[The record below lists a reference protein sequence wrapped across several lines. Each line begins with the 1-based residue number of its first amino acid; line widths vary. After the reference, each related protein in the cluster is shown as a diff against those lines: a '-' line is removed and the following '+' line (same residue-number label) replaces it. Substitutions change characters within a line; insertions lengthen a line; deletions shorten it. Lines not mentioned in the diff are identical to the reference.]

1 VTIDLQTEVDQR
13 IKSESVEVMKH
24 RREGI
29 PMRSKAMILLV
40 VPLFTYLSAFSQ
52 QQAQPRP
59 AEAAAVDTVAQDIP
73 GVLKGG
79 TKIQVVI
86 ASVPGHG
93 TPGVAVQG
101 TEGPIALPD
110 GTMVFCETIL
120 GRVAKVDSDG
130 KESVLVDAPAANAPN
145 GLAWDPKGRLVGAT
159 TAPGHMGVQVI
170 YPPGSEALLADK
182 FEGQPFVRP
191 NDLFIDKKGGVYFT
205 DPANV
210 PNPPSPPA
218 VYYVA
223 PSGGKVIKVADGI
236 EFPNGVSMSI
246 NEKLLYV
253 NNTAGEYILAYDV
266 QPDGTLRNRR
276 NFAKYEDL
284 TITGG
289 KVGGGGDGFTVDTI
303 GRVYAAAGGSVQVF
317 SPKGELLG
325 KIPTS
330 RRPQNLAF
338 AGPDMKT
345 LYVVGGGSV
354 FKVQMTA
361 QGIKSRG
368 GK

>member
-1 VTIDLQTEVDQR
+1 MRLRVVILAVVSLLISLTAFGQEQGQT
-13 IKSESVEVMKH
+13 
-24 RREGI
+24 
-29 PMRSKAMILLV
+29 
-40 VPLFTYLSAFSQ
+40 
-52 QQAQPRP
+52 RP
-59 AEAAAVDTVAQDIP
+59 AEAPATETVAKDIP
-73 GVLKGG
+73 GVIKGG

-120 GRVAKVDSDG
+120 GRVAKVDAAG
-130 KESVLVDAPAANAPN
+130 NESVFVDAAVANAPN

-159 TAPGHMGVQVI
+159 TASGHLGVQVI
-170 YPPGSEALLADK
+170 YPKGSEAVLADK
-182 FEGQPFVRP
+182 FEGKPFVRP

-218 VYYVA
+218 VFYSA
-223 PSGGKVIKVADGI
+223 PDSAKVIKVADGI
-236 EFPNGVSMSI
+236 EFPNGVSMSL
-246 NEKLLYV
+246 NEKILYV

-289 KVGGGGDGFTVDTI
+289 KIGGGGDGFTIDTN
-303 GRVYAAAGGSVQVF
+303 GRVYTAAGGSVQVF
-317 SPKGELLG
+317 SPKGALLG

-345 LYVVGGGSV
+345 LYVVGGGTV

>member
-1 VTIDLQTEVDQR
+1 MKSR
-13 IKSESVEVMKH
+13 IASLAAVC
-24 RREGI
+24 
-29 PMRSKAMILLV
+29 LLI
-40 VPLFTYLSAFSQ
+40 SANALGQEQGQS
-52 QQAQPRP
+52 RP
-59 AEAAAVDTVAQDIP
+59 AEAPPTDTIAKDIP
-73 GVLKGG
+73 GVIKGG
-79 TKIQVVI
+79 TQIQVVI

-120 GRVAKVDSDG
+120 GRVARVDKDG
-130 KESVLVDAPAANAPN
+130 KESVFVDAAVANAPN

-159 TAPGHMGVQVI
+159 TAAGHMGVQVI
-170 YPPGSEALLADK
+170 YPKGSGAVLADK
-182 FEGQPFVRP
+182 FDGKPFVRP
-191 NDLFIDKKGGVYFT
+191 NDLFVDKKGGVYFT

-210 PNPPSPPA
+210 PNPPMPPA
-218 VYYVA
+218 VYYIS
-223 PSGGKVIKVADGI
+223 PGGGKVIKVADGI
-236 EFPNGVSMSI
+236 EFPNGVSMSPD
-246 NEKLLYV
+246 EKVVYV
-253 NNTAGEYILAYDV
+253 NNTAGEYVLAFDV

-289 KVGGGGDGFTVDTI
+289 KIGGGGDGFTIDTQ

-317 SPKGELLG
+317 SPQGQPLG

-338 AGPDMKT
+338 AGRDMKI
-345 LYVVGGGSV
+345 LYVVGGGAV

-361 QGIKSRG
+361 QGIKRRG

>member
-1 VTIDLQTEVDQR
+1 
-13 IKSESVEVMKH
+13 
-24 RREGI
+24 
-29 PMRSKAMILLV
+29 MRSMILTLV
-40 VPLFTYLSAFSQ
+40 SLLISITASGQEQGQTRA
-52 QQAQPRP
+52 
-59 AEAAAVDTVAQDIP
+59 AEAPATETMAKDIP
-73 GVLKGG
+73 GVIKGG
-79 TKIQVVI
+79 TRIQVVI

-93 TPGVAVQG
+93 APGVTVQG
-101 TEGPIALPD
+101 TEGPIASPD

-120 GRVAKVDSDG
+120 GRVAKVDKDG
-130 KESVLVDAPAANAPN
+130 KESVFVDAAVAHAPN
-145 GLAWDPKGRLVGAT
+145 GLAWDSKGRLFGAT
-159 TAPGHMGVQVI
+159 TAPGHLGVEVI
-170 YPPGSEALLADK
+170 YPKGSEAVLGDK
-182 FEGQPFVRP
+182 FQGKPFVRP
-191 NDLFIDKKGGVYFT
+191 NDLFVDKKGGVYFT

-218 VYYVA
+218 VYYI
-223 PSGGKVIKVADGI
+223 PPGGGKVIKVAEGI
-236 EFPNGVSMSI
+236 EFPNGVSMSL
-246 NEKLLYV
+246 NEKVLYV

-289 KVGGGGDGFTVDTI
+289 KIGGGGDGFTVDAN

-345 LYVVGGGSV
+345 LYVVGGGTV

-361 QGIKSRG
+361 QGVKSRG

>member
-1 VTIDLQTEVDQR
+1 
-13 IKSESVEVMKH
+13 
-24 RREGI
+24 
-29 PMRSKAMILLV
+29 MILAAVSL
-40 VPLFTYLSAFSQ
+40 LFSVADSSQ
-52 QQAQPRP
+52 EQSQARP
-59 AEAAAVDTVAQDIP
+59 AEAPATDTIAKDIP
-73 GVLKGG
+73 GVIKGG

-93 TPGVAVQG
+93 APGVAVQG

-120 GRVAKVDSDG
+120 GRVAKVDKDG
-130 KESVLVDAPAANAPN
+130 SESLFIDQAHANNPN
-145 GLAWDPKGRLVGAT
+145 GLSWDSKGRLVGAT

-170 YPPGSEALLADK
+170 YPKGSEAVLADNY
-182 FEGQPFVRP
+182 EGKPFVRP
-191 NDLFIDKKGGVYFT
+191 NDLIADKKGGVYFT
-205 DPANV
+205 DPANI

-218 VYYVA
+218 VYYI
-223 PSGGKVIKVADGI
+223 PPGRGKVIKVLDGL
-236 EFPNGVSMSI
+236 EFPNGVSLSPD
-246 NEKLLYV
+246 EKVLYV
-253 NNTAGEYILAYDV
+253 NDTQGEYVLAFDI
-266 QPDGTLRNRR
+266 QKDGMLRNRR

-284 TITGG
+284 TTAGG
-289 KVGGGGDGFTVDTI
+289 KINGGGDGFAVDTK

-317 SPKGELLG
+317 SPQGQLLG

-330 RRPQNLAF
+330 RRPQNLTF

-345 LYVVGGGSV
+345 LYVVGGGAV

>member
-1 VTIDLQTEVDQR
+1 MKSKVTILAVV
-13 IKSESVEVMKH
+13 SLFSSV
-24 RREGI
+24 
-29 PMRSKAMILLV
+29 
-40 VPLFTYLSAFSQ
+40 TAFSQ
-52 QQAQPRP
+52 GQGQARAP
-59 AEAAAVDTVAQDIP
+59 EAPPTDTVAEDIP
-73 GVLKGG
+73 GVIKGG
-79 TKIQVVI
+79 TRVQVVI

-93 TPGVAVQG
+93 DPGTVLQG

-110 GTMVFCETIL
+110 GSVAFCETIL
-120 GRVAKVDSDG
+120 GRVGKVDKEG
-130 KESVLVDAPAANAPN
+130 NESVFVDAAVANAPN
-145 GLAWDPKGRLVGAT
+145 GLAWDHTGRLVGAT
-159 TAPGHMGVQVI
+159 TAPGHLGVQYI
-170 YPPGSEALLADK
+170 YPKGSEAVLEDN
-182 FEGQPFVRP
+182 FEGKPFVRP

-218 VYYVA
+218 VYYSA
-223 PSGGKVIKVADGI
+223 PNSVKVIKVADGI
-236 EFPNGVSMSI
+236 EFPNGVSMSL
-246 NEKLLYV
+246 NEKILYV
-253 NNTAGEYILAYDV
+253 NNTAGEHILAYDV

-289 KVGGGGDGFTVDTI
+289 KIGGGGDGFTVDTN

-345 LYVVGGGSV
+345 LYVVGGGTV
-354 FKVQMTA
+354 FKVQMLA

>member
-1 VTIDLQTEVDQR
+1 MTASSQEQGQTR
-13 IKSESVEVMKH
+13 
-24 RREGI
+24 
-29 PMRSKAMILLV
+29 A
-40 VPLFTYLSAFSQ
+40 
-52 QQAQPRP
+52 
-59 AEAAAVDTVAQDIP
+59 AEAPATDTIAKDIP
-73 GVLKGG
+73 GVIKGG
-79 TKIQVVI
+79 TRIQVVI

-93 TPGVAVQG
+93 APGVVVQG

-110 GTMVFCETIL
+110 GSMVFCETIL
-120 GRVAKVDSDG
+120 GRVARVDKDG
-130 KESVLVDAPAANAPN
+130 NESVFVDASVANAPN

-159 TAPGHMGVQVI
+159 TASGHLGVKAI
-170 YPPGSEALLADK
+170 YPKGSEAMLADN
-182 FEGQPFVRP
+182 FEGKPFVRP
-191 NDLFIDKKGGVYFT
+191 NDLFINKKGGVYFT

-210 PNPPSPPA
+210 PNPPLPPA
-218 VYYVA
+218 IYYSA
-223 PSGGKVIKVADGI
+223 PNSTKVIKVADGI
-236 EFPNGVSMSI
+236 EFPNGVSMSL
-246 NEKLLYV
+246 NEKVLYV

-289 KVGGGGDGFTVDTI
+289 KIGGGGDGFTVDTN
-303 GRVYAAAGGSVQVF
+303 GRVYSAAGGSVEVF

-330 RRPQNLAF
+330 RRPQNLTF
-338 AGPDMKT
+338 AGPDMRT
-345 LYVVGGGSV
+345 LYVVGGGTV

>member
-1 VTIDLQTEVDQR
+1 M
-13 IKSESVEVMKH
+13 KSKTVLF
-24 RREGI
+24 
-29 PMRSKAMILLV
+29 AAFYLLV
-40 VPLFTYLSAFSQ
+40 LLSAPARTRQ
-52 QQAQPRP
+52 QSETRP
-59 AEAAAVDTVAQDIP
+59 AETPPTDTTANDIP
-73 GVLKGG
+73 GVIKGG

-93 TPGVAVQG
+93 APGVAVQG

-120 GRVAKVDSDG
+120 GRVAKVDQSG
-130 KESVLVDAPAANAPN
+130 KESVFVDAAHANGPN
-145 GLAWDPKGRLVGAT
+145 GLSWDTKGRLLGAT
-159 TAPGHMGVQVI
+159 TAPGHMGVQAI
-170 YPPGSEALLADK
+170 YPAGSEAVLADK
-182 FEGQPFVRP
+182 FEGKPFVRP
-191 NDLFIDKKGGVYFT
+191 NDLIADKKGGVYFT

-218 VYYVA
+218 VYYIA
-223 PSGGKVIKVADGI
+223 PAGGKVIKVADGI
-236 EFPNGVSMSI
+236 EFPNGVSLSPD
-246 NEKLLYV
+246 EKVLYV
-253 NNTAGEYILAYDV
+253 NDTQGEYMLAFDI
-266 QPDGTLRNRR
+266 QKDGTLRNRR
-276 NFAKYEDL
+276 NFGKYQDL

-289 KVGGGGDGFTVDTI
+289 KVNGGGDGFTIDTK

-317 SPKGELLG
+317 STQGALLG
-325 KIPTS
+325 KIPFS

-345 LYVVGGGSV
+345 LYVVGGGTV

>member
-1 VTIDLQTEVDQR
+1 
-13 IKSESVEVMKH
+13 
-24 RREGI
+24 
-29 PMRSKAMILLV
+29 MILTLV
-40 VPLFTYLSAFSQ
+40 SLLISITASGQEQGQTRAAES
-52 QQAQPRP
+52 P
-59 AEAAAVDTVAQDIP
+59 ATETIAKDIP
-73 GVLKGG
+73 GVISGG
-79 TKIQVVI
+79 TRIQVVI

-93 TPGVAVQG
+93 APGVTVQG

-120 GRVAKVDSDG
+120 GRVAKVDSDE
-130 KESVLVDAPAANAPN
+130 KESVFVDAAVAHAPN
-145 GLAWDPKGRLVGAT
+145 GLAWDSKGRLFGAT
-159 TAPGHMGVQVI
+159 TAPGHLGVEVI
-170 YPPGSEALLADK
+170 YPKGSEAVLADK
-182 FEGQPFVRP
+182 FQGKPFVRP
-191 NDLFIDKKGGVYFT
+191 NDLFVDKKGGVYFT

-218 VYYVA
+218 VYYIS
-223 PSGGKVIKVADGI
+223 PGGGKVIKVADGI
-236 EFPNGVSMSI
+236 EFPNGVSMSL
-246 NEKLLYV
+246 NEKILYV
-253 NNTAGEYILAYDV
+253 NNTAGEYILAFDV
-266 QPDGTLRNRR
+266 QKDGTLHNRR
-276 NFAKYEDL
+276 NFGKYEDL

-289 KVGGGGDGFTVDTI
+289 KIGGGGDGFTVDTN

-345 LYVVGGGSV
+345 LYVVGGGTV

-361 QGIKSRG
+361 QGVKSRG

>member
-1 VTIDLQTEVDQR
+1 M
-13 IKSESVEVMKH
+13 KSKL
-24 RREGI
+24 
-29 PMRSKAMILLV
+29 ILLA
-40 VPLFTYLSAFSQ
+40 LFSLLLSATARTQ
-52 QQAQPRP
+52 QQGETRP
-59 AEAAAVDTVAQDIP
+59 AEAPAIETTANDIP
-73 GVLKGG
+73 GVIKGG

-93 TPGVAVQG
+93 APGVAVQG

-120 GRVAKVDSDG
+120 GRVAKVDQSG
-130 KESVLVDAPAANAPN
+130 RESVFVDATHANGPN
-145 GLAWDPKGRLVGAT
+145 GLSWDPQGRLLGAT
-159 TAPGHMGVQVI
+159 TAAGHMGVQVI
-170 YPPGSEALLADK
+170 YPAGSEAVLADK
-182 FEGQPFVRP
+182 FEGKPFVRP
-191 NDLFIDKKGGVYFT
+191 NDLIADKKGGVYFT

-218 VYYVA
+218 VYYIA
-223 PSGGKVIKVADGI
+223 PGGGKVIKVADGI
-236 EFPNGVSMSI
+236 EFPNGVSLSLD
-246 NEKLLYV
+246 EKVLYV
-253 NNTAGEYILAYDV
+253 NDTQGEYVLAFDI
-266 QPDGTLRNRR
+266 QKDGMLRNRR

-289 KVGGGGDGFTVDTI
+289 KVNGGGDGFTIDTK

-317 SPKGELLG
+317 SPRGALLG
-325 KIPTS
+325 KIPFA

-345 LYVVGGGSV
+345 LYVVGGGTV

>member
-1 VTIDLQTEVDQR
+1 
-13 IKSESVEVMKH
+13 
-24 RREGI
+24 
-29 PMRSKAMILLV
+29 MRSKAIILAVVSFLV
-40 VPLFTYLSAFSQ
+40 SVSAFGQEQSQ
-52 QQAQPRP
+52 TRP
-59 AEAAAVDTVAQDIP
+59 AEAPATDTIAKDIP
-73 GVLKGG
+73 GVIKGG
-79 TKIQVVI
+79 TRIQVVI

-93 TPGVAVQG
+93 APGVVVQG

-110 GTMVFCETIL
+110 GNMVFCETVL
-120 GRVAKVDSDG
+120 GRVARVDKDG
-130 KESVLVDAPAANAPN
+130 NESVFVDAAVANAPN
-145 GLAWDPKGRLVGAT
+145 GLAWDPQGRLVGAT
-159 TAPGHMGVQVI
+159 TAPGHLGVRVI
-170 YPPGSEALLADK
+170 YPKGSEAVLADN
-182 FEGQPFVRP
+182 FEGKPFVRP

-218 VYYVA
+218 VYYI
-223 PSGGKVIKVADGI
+223 PPGGGKVIKVADGI
-236 EFPNGVSMSI
+236 EFPNGVSMSL
-246 NEKLLYV
+246 NEKILYV

-289 KVGGGGDGFTVDTI
+289 KIGGGGDGFTVDTN

-317 SPKGELLG
+317 SPKGKLLG

-338 AGPDMKT
+338 AGPDMRT
-345 LYVVGGGSV
+345 LYVVGGGTV

-361 QGIKSRG
+361 QGIKRRG